1 MARGAFNPDG
11 LLVGRNIGASTIA
24 LNGTLSGVPG
34 VSSFQLYQT
43 DITGNQFKRGTDAV
57 VTNGSFVFTAPVNSF
72 FTLTAPGTP

>member
-34 VSSFQLYQT
+34 VSSF
-43 DITGNQFKRGTDAV
+43 
-57 VTNGSFVFTAPVNSF
+57 
-72 FTLTAPGTP
+72 